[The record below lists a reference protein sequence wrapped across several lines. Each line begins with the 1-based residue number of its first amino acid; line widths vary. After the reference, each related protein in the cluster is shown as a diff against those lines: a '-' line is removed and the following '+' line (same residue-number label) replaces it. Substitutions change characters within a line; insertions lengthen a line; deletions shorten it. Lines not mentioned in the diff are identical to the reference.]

1 MHSFSARSRQN
12 VNIWPGFVDALAS
25 ILMVFIFV
33 LLILVVAQFF
43 LSNLL
48 SDRSGALEQLSKN
61 VHYLLDALAVEKD
74 RATDLET
81 RVTDLND
88 ELTRTT
94 TERDSLLDRLKV
106 ATAETE
112 SARQETALT
121 QEELDRA
128 REEISA
134 GKERIELKLSEIV
147 SLQEDIDALR
157 KVRED
162 LEGQVG
168 LLAEELEARN
178 ADLDTSNTALTA
190 ERDRTKALEARLA
203 DEAERTRLAQVEI
216 EEGTVNIQGL
226 RARIMSN
233 DKALAEERQLSSRAQ
248 AEVEL
253 LNNQLAALRD
263 QLATVQQAL
272 EISQSE
278 AGDYKVEIDRL
289 GQQLNIALARRVEEL
304 SRYRSDFFGKLREV
318 LGDRDDIRVVGDRF
332 VFQSEVLFPSS
343 SAELEPAGRA
353 SLDRLAATLIEV
365 TRAIPADVDWI
376 LRVDGHTDKRPIRT
390 GRYPSNWE
398 LSTARALSI
407 VRYLIERGIEPR
419 RLAATGFGQF
429 RPVEQGDSPEAL
441 ARNRRIEM
449 KFTGP

>member
-61 VHYLLDALAVEKD
+61 VHYLLDALSVEKD
-74 RATDLET
+74 RASELET
-81 RVTDLND
+81 KVTELND
-88 ELTRTT
+88 ALTRTSS
-94 TERDSLLDRLKV
+94 ERDSLLDRLQL
-106 ATAETE
+106 ATEATE

-121 QEELDRA
+121 RAELERA
-128 REEISA
+128 REEVSA

-162 LEGQVG
+162 LEDQVG
-168 LLAEELEARN
+168 ALAEELKARDADLEARS
-178 ADLDTSNTALTA
+178 AELSA
-190 ERDRTKALEARLA
+190 ERDRSKALEARLS
-203 DEAERTRLAQVEI
+203 DETERTHLAQVEI
-216 EEGTVNIQGL
+216 EESNVNIQGL

-233 DKALAEERQLSSRAQ
+233 DKALAEERQLSSAAQ
-248 AEVEL
+248 AEIEL

-263 QLATVQQAL
+263 QLAMVQAAL
-272 EISQSE
+272 EISESTASE
-278 AGDYKVEIDRL
+278 YKVEVDRL

-318 LGDRDDIRVVGDRF
+318 LGERQDIRVVGDRF
-332 VFQSEVLFPSS
+332 VFQSEVLFPSG
-343 SAELEPAGRA
+343 SADLEPAGRA
-353 SLDRLAATLIEV
+353 SLDRLAATLTEV
-365 TRAIPADVDWI
+365 TQAIPAEVDWI
-376 LRVDGHTDKRPIRT
+376 LRVDGHTDKRPISTDRF
-390 GRYPSNWE
+390 PSNWE

-407 VRYLIERGIEPR
+407 VRYLIGRGIEPR
-419 RLAATGFGQF
+419 RLAATGFGEF
-429 RPVEQGDSPEAL
+429 RPIETGDSPAAL
-441 ARNRRIEM
+441 
-449 KFTGP
+449 